1 MDKALVTILLIIAGV
16 VCTMVVVNA
25 VYPLITGTSGALID
39 AAQRIDDRIR
49 SNVEIIEI
57 APNGTNVYV
66 WVKNIGAATIGAIE
80 KSDVFFGPEGAFTRI
95 PFGSTGSPL
104 PYWDYT
110 LEGNSDSWEPSVT
123 LKITIHLQQ
132 VQSGTQF
139 VKVVTHNGVSDWQLF
154 SL

>member
-25 VYPLITGTSGALID
+25 VYPLISSTSGALTD
-39 AAQRIDDRIR
+39 ATQRIDDRIR
-49 SNVEIIEI
+49 SNIEIIEI
-57 APNGTNVYV
+57 ASNGTNIYI
-66 WVKNIGAATIGAIE
+66 WVKNIGASTIRAIE
-80 KSDVFFGPEGAFTRI
+80 KSDIFFGPEGNFARI
-95 PFGSTGSPL
+95 PFGSVGSPL
-104 PYWDYT
+104 PYWDYS
-110 LEGNSDSWEPSVT
+110 LEGESDSWGPSST

-132 VQSGTQF
+132 TQSGTQF